1 MVKGGKFIMMDT
13 QINKDSFTEQRRD
26 TSATATAGGLAAPA
40 RSTSSDCSTLLVDHL
55 AKGNTN
61 VDTPSEGILK
71 ATGSCGNE
79 ILTLRDG
86 AISQEDSGLEELR
99 EGLKET
105 LRTIT
110 RKRTVASEVTAGV
123 KEAALILTQ
132 LLVHR
137 KGWKDAQ
144 RKLAATELKE
154 REHLVQQLQRRE
166 QLLREA
172 RQTETPSKKNEKVSE
187 QMEVEH
193 SSPPKGPEESI
204 VLTYS
209 EATTRGNTPCK
220 NEATKGKRPLASPE
234 EGERE
239 QKKRKEKETVDKKS
253 GDAVFIVVEGK
264 RKKRNRKKKEKA
276 AKTAGNGEQGP
287 GQDGTTNGPATE
299 RTTAPKETK
308 QRKMRQ
314 RAEAVLISPG
324 ESRSSGDVL
333 KALRSKL
340 SLEDLTTSVRSIRTA
355 RNGGLLIE
363 FEGSVKDHS
372 ALDKRIT
379 EAAGGVV
386 AVRHLVPTTT
396 VVIDG
401 LDAATTVDEV
411 RATLRQSIN
420 EGADELKVN
429 ITKPNK
435 WGAVRA
441 FIEARCAV
449 ATALEALGKVK
460 VGWLVCRIR
469 RWERLDRCFRCH
481 GLGHS
486 AGSCKVKVDRSSLC
500 WRCGQA
506 DHQAKACPNPPRC
519 HLCAAVG
526 DGRSVDHT
534 IGSRRCT
541 SHKNG

>member
-1 MVKGGKFIMMDT
+1 MK
-13 QINKDSFTEQRRD
+13 QQSNKNSFTEQGRD
-26 TSATATAGGLAAPA
+26 TPATAMSGGLAAPA
-40 RSTSSDCSTLLVDHL
+40 GSTFIYCSTPSVDHL
-55 AKGNTN
+55 AEGAAN
-61 VDTPSEGILK
+61 VDPSSEGQVTTFRNLV
-71 ATGSCGNE
+71 TES
-79 ILTLRDG
+79 LTSRDM
-86 AISQEDSGLEELR
+86 AISREDSGLQELQ
-99 EGLKET
+99 EVLKET
-105 LRTIT
+105 LRTIVK
-110 RKRTVASEVTAGV
+110 KRTVANEVTAGV
-123 KEAALILTQ
+123 KEASLILTQ
-132 LLVHR
+132 LLTHR
-137 KGWKDAQ
+137 KTWKDAQ
-144 RKLAATELKE
+144 RKLASTELKE
-154 REHLVQQLQRRE
+154 REHLLQELQRRE
-166 QLLREA
+166 QLLKES
-172 RQTETPSKKNEKVSE
+172 RQMKTPKRKTEKAPKRKET
-187 QMEVEH
+187 EH
-193 SSPPKGPEESI
+193 SSPPKGPQESV
-204 VLTYS
+204 VLSYA
-209 EATTRGNTPCK
+209 EVTTGDNTPCN
-220 NEATKGKRPLASPE
+220 NEAPKGKRPLSSPE

-239 QKKRKEKETVDKKS
+239 QKKKKDKETADKKPS
-253 GDAVFIVVEGK
+253 DEQFIVVERKRK
-264 RKKRNRKKKEKA
+264 RKKRKKKEMA
-276 AKTAGNGEQGP
+276 AAAGTSGAERP
-287 GQDGTTNGPATE
+287 GQDGTANGPTTE
-299 RTTAPKETK
+299 RTTASKEAK
-308 QRKMRQ
+308 QRKRRQ
-314 RAEAVLISPG
+314 RAEAVLITSG
-324 ESRSSGDVL
+324 ESRSSGEVL

-340 SLEDLTTSVRSIRTA
+340 SPEDLTTSVRSIRTA
-355 RNGGLLIE
+355 RKGGLLIE
-363 FEGSVKDHS
+363 FEGSVKDRS
-372 ALDKRIT
+372 ALDRKIT

-396 VVIDG
+396 VVIDA

-411 RATLRQSIN
+411 RATLRRSIG

-486 AGSCKVKVDRSSLC
+486 AGSCKVEVDRSSLC